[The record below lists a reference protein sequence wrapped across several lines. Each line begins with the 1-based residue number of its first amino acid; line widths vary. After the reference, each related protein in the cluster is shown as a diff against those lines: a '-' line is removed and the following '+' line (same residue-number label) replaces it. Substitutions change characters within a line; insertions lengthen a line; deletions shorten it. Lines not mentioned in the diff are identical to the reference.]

1 MSVEAIK
8 KEIEILS
15 KENLIK
21 ILNADYNKKEKY
33 KKIKYD
39 LFKNTK
45 SLIQQK
51 KLPQYF

>member
-1 MSVEAIK
+1 MLNKNYFDYFIIGVN
-8 KEIEILS
+8 S

-45 SLIQQK
+45 SLIK
-51 KLPQYF
+51 PYNW